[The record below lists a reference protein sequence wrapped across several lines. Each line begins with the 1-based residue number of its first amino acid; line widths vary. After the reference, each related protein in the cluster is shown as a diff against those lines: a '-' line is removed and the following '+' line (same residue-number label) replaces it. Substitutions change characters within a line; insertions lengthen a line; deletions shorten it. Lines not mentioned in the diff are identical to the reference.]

1 MKRRSAD
8 NSRSSVAS
16 RHLHQPMQTAQQEG
30 LLSGRRTRL
39 IQAIVPKALLQRAKQ
54 RAGIRSASQLLLV
67 ALVSLALEDD
77 YADWLLTRRG
87 KLSPEVD
94 LSF

>member
-1 MKRRSAD
+1 
-8 NSRSSVAS
+8 
-16 RHLHQPMQTAQQEG
+16 MQIAQQEG

-39 IQAIVPKALLQRAKQ
+39 IQAIVPKALLQKAKQ
-54 RAGIRSASQLLLV
+54 RTGIRSASHLLLV

-77 YADWLLTRRG
+77 YADWLLSRCG